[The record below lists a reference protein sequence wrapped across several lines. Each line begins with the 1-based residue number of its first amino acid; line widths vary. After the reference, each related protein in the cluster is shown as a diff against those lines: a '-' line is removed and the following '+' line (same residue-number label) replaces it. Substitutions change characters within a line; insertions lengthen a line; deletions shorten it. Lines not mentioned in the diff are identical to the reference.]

1 MWVLVIAAVTAVVLL
16 VRGWR
21 SGRKLVEYY
30 GIGFW
35 YLYARLWHRWAC
47 DKEAPLPPDG
57 PAILV
62 SNHTCS
68 ADPSFLTAG
77 SSRVLSFMVAREY
90 YHIPLVR
97 RLLAYMRCVPVA
109 RTGRDASSVRAALRC
124 LGEGRVVCIFP
135 EGGLGNAGKPT
146 ALRAGKS
153 GTALI
158 ALRSRAPV
166 YPALITDG
174 PQTCEI
180 LPAWLGPSR
189 VRVTF
194 GPALDLSAYLG
205 PPINRKLIEE
215 VNRFIMRQIAA
226 LEPRAL
232 ANRHAPSRV

>member
-1 MWVLVIAAVTAVVLL
+1 MWALLVAGVTAAVLL
-16 VRGWR
+16 ARGWR
-21 SGRKLVEYY
+21 SGKKLIEYH

-35 YLYARLWHRWAC
+35 YLYARLWHRWAS
-47 DKEAPLPPDG
+47 DKEAPLPATG

-77 SSRVLSFMVAREY
+77 CGRVLSFLVAREY

-97 RLLAYMRCVPVA
+97 SLLEYMRCVPVA
-109 RTGRDASSVRAALRC
+109 RTGRDAASVRAALRC
-124 LGEGRVVCIFP
+124 LQDGRVVCIFP
-135 EGGLGNAGKPT
+135 EGGLNNAGKRT
-146 ALRAGKS
+146 ALRSGKAGV
-153 GTALI
+153 ALI

-174 PQTCEI
+174 PQTSNI
-180 LPAWLGPSR
+180 LRAWLCPSR

-194 GPALDLSAYLG
+194 GPPLDLSPYLG
-205 PPINRKLIEE
+205 RPIDRWLIEE
-215 VNRFIMRQIAA
+215 VSRFIMRQVAA

-232 ANRHAPSRV
+232 RLRHEPSRV